1 MGIIRELSD
10 SLANRIA
17 AGEVVERPASVVKE
31 LVENALDA
39 GATQIDVEL
48 EEAGMK
54 RMTIRDNG
62 HGFYPDDA
70 ELAFVRHAT
79 SKIKDEHD
87 LFRIKTLGFRGE
99 ALASIA
105 SVSKVT
111 LKTKREDSEG
121 IQVTLEYGTVIN
133 RTPAAMNRGTELSV
147 ENLFFNTP
155 ARLKYLK
162 TTHTELAAITD
173 VLNRMAFAHP
183 EVKLRATHE
192 GKTLIQTNGSGDVR
206 QALASVYGHQTIQGT
221 LIAKGS
227 NADYQL
233 TCHLVKPEVTRASKN
248 YITLILNGRSVKNFA
263 LTQAVL
269 NGYHTLLPIGRYPIA
284 VIEVEMDPLLIDV
297 NVHPAKREV
306 RLSKEMELCQ
316 LIQETIKMTL
326 SRETLI
332 PKVTP
337 SKPKKDPS
345 SQEKLDFSYVAEP
358 VEETSSRAVWNYP
371 IPKKTQDERPPEEK
385 TLPFGEEEFEPTEF
399 APNEPS
405 VSVEE
410 EPVHQ
415 EQPARPRFPH
425 LDVIGQ
431 LHSSYIVCAGEDGMY
446 MIDQH
451 AAQERIKYETY
462 KVMFGRP
469 PEQRQQLLLP
479 YTFEISSDDMK
490 RMDEVLP
497 LLKDV
502 GIEFEAFGPQSFIVR
517 EVPTWFPSHRQ
528 EETIQELLDE
538 ALMKR
543 KIDLET
549 YREDAAIMMAC
560 KKSIK
565 ANHPLNEEMM
575 RRLIAD
581 LAKTEMPFTCP
592 HGRPV
597 IIEWTT
603 YELEKLF
610 KRVM

>member
-1 MGIIRELSD
+1 
-10 SLANRIA
+10 
-17 AGEVVERPASVVKE
+17 
-31 LVENALDA
+31 
-39 GATQIDVEL
+39 
-48 EEAGMK
+48 
-54 RMTIRDNG
+54 
-62 HGFYPDDA
+62 
-70 ELAFVRHAT
+70 
-79 SKIKDEHD
+79 
-87 LFRIKTLGFRGE
+87 
-99 ALASIA
+99 
-105 SVSKVT
+105 
-111 LKTKREDSEG
+111 
-121 IQVTLEYGTVIN
+121 
-133 RTPAAMNRGTELSV
+133 
-147 ENLFFNTP
+147 
-155 ARLKYLK
+155 
-162 TTHTELAAITD
+162 
-173 VLNRMAFAHP
+173 
-183 EVKLRATHE
+183 
-192 GKTLIQTNGSGDVR
+192 
-206 QALASVYGHQTIQGT
+206 
-221 LIAKGS
+221 
-227 NADYQL
+227 
-233 TCHLVKPEVTRASKN
+233 
-248 YITLILNGRSVKNFA
+248 
-263 LTQAVL
+263 
-269 NGYHTLLPIGRYPIA
+269 
-284 VIEVEMDPLLIDV
+284 
-297 NVHPAKREV
+297 
-306 RLSKEMELCQ
+306 
-316 LIQETIKMTL
+316 MTL

-337 SKPKKDPS
+337 PKPKKDPS

-371 IPKKTQDERPPEEK
+371 IPKKPQEDDRPPEVK
-385 TLPFGEEEFEPTEF
+385 SLPFSNEDDLFEPIEPVKQEF
-399 APNEPS
+399 VEPI
-405 VSVEE
+405 E
-410 EPVHQ
+410 EP
-415 EQPARPRFPH
+415 PARPRFPH

-502 GIEFEAFGPQSFIVR
+502 GIEFEPFGPQSFIVR

-565 ANHPLNEEMM
+565 ANHPLNDEMM
-575 RRLIAD
+575 RRLIDD

>member
-39 GATQIDVEL
+39 GATQVDVEL

-111 LKTKREDSEG
+111 LKTKRADQEG
-121 IQVTLEYGTVIN
+121 VQLILEYGKLLD
-133 RTPAAMNRGTELSV
+133 RSASAMNRGTELTV
-147 ENLFFNTP
+147 EHLFFNTP

-183 EVKLRATHE
+183 EVKFRAVHE
-192 GKTLIQTNGSGDVR
+192 GKVLIQTNGSGDVL

-221 LIAKGS
+221 LVATAS

-263 LTQAVL
+263 LSQAVL
-269 NGYHTLLPIGRYPIA
+269 NGYHTLLPIGRFPIA
-284 VIEVEMDPLLIDV
+284 VIEVTMDPLLIDV

-306 RLSKEMELCQ
+306 RLSKEAELCQ
-316 LIQETIKMTL
+316 LIQETIRMTL

-332 PKVTP
+332 PQVTKP
-337 SKPKKDPS
+337 KPKKDPS
-345 SQEKLDFSYVAEP
+345 AQERLDFSYSVDP

-371 IPKKTQDERPPEEK
+371 IPKREAVHETEGRQADQAVSFEGEQQEEVVENAGRTEDNRPK
-385 TLPFGEEEFEPTEF
+385 
-399 APNEPS
+399 
-405 VSVEE
+405 
-410 EPVHQ
+410 
-415 EQPARPRFPH
+415 FPY

-431 LHSSYIVCAGEDGMY
+431 LHSSYIVCSGEDGMY
-446 MIDQH
+446 LIDQH

-469 PEQRQQLLLP
+469 LEQQQQLLLP
-479 YTFEISSDDMK
+479 YTFEVSSDDMK
-490 RMDEVLP
+490 RMEEILP
-497 LLKDV
+497 LLLEV
-502 GIEFEAFGPQSFIVR
+502 GIELEAFGPQSFIVR

-528 EETIQELLDE
+528 EETIQELMDE
-538 ALMKR
+538 ALMKQ
-543 KIDLET
+543 KVDIEQ

-575 RRLIAD
+575 RRLIVD
-581 LAKTEMPFTCP
+581 LSQTEMPFTCP

>member
-1 MGIIRELSD
+1 VGIIRELSD

-111 LKTKREDSEG
+111 LKTKREDAEG
-121 IQVTLEYGTVIN
+121 IQVTLEYGTVVE
-133 RTPAAMNRGTELSV
+133 RTPAAMNRGTELTV
-147 ENLFFNTP
+147 EHLFFNTP

-183 EVKLRATHE
+183 DVKLRATHE

-221 LIAKGS
+221 LVAKGA

-284 VIEVEMDPLLIDV
+284 VIEVTMDPLLIDV

-316 LIQETIKMTL
+316 LIQETIKITL

-337 SKPKKDPS
+337 PKPKKDPS

-371 IPKKTQDERPPEEK
+371 IPKKPQEDDRPPVEK
-385 TLPFGEEEFEPTEF
+385 SLPFSNEDDLFEPI
-399 APNEPS
+399 EP
-405 VSVEE
+405 VKQDFVEPIE
-410 EPVHQ
+410 EPA
-415 EQPARPRFPH
+415 ARPRFPH

-502 GIEFEAFGPQSFIVR
+502 GIEFEPFGPQSFIVR

-565 ANHPLNEEMM
+565 ANHPLNDEMM
-575 RRLIAD
+575 RRLIDD

>member
-31 LVENALDA
+31 LLENALDA
-39 GATQIDVEL
+39 GATQVDVEL

-54 RMTIRDNG
+54 RITIRDNG
-62 HGFYPDDA
+62 HGFYPEDA

-111 LKTKREDSEG
+111 LKTKREEQEG
-121 IQVTLEYGTVIN
+121 IQLTLDCGRLTDRSAI
-133 RTPAAMNRGTELSV
+133 AMNRGTELTV
-147 ENLFFNTP
+147 EQLFFNTP

-173 VLNRMAFAHP
+173 ILNRVAFAHP
-183 EVKLRATHE
+183 DVKLYAVHE
-192 GKTLIQTNGSGDVR
+192 GKVLIQTNGSGDVR

-221 LIAKGS
+221 LVATGTT
-227 NADYQL
+227 ADYQL

-269 NGYHTLLPIGRYPIA
+269 NGYHTLLPIGRFPIA
-284 VIEVEMDPLLIDV
+284 VIEVTMDPLLIDV

-306 RLSKEMELCQ
+306 RLSKEAELCQ
-316 LIQETIKMTL
+316 LIQETIRLTL
-326 SRETLI
+326 SRQTLI

-337 SKPKKDPS
+337 PKPKKDPS
-345 SQEKLDFSYVAEP
+345 AQEKLEFSYVAEP
-358 VEETSSRAVWNYP
+358 VEDLSSRSVWNYP
-371 IPKKTQDERPPEEK
+371 IPKRTEAGNEHVPSANRIQPPDPSIDRPD
-385 TLPFGEEEFEPTEF
+385 
-399 APNEPS
+399 
-405 VSVEE
+405 
-410 EPVHQ
+410 EPVP
-415 EQPARPRFPH
+415 EQVDEPAATGPKFPH

-431 LHSSYIVCAGEDGMY
+431 LHSSYIVCSGADGMY
-446 MIDQH
+446 LIDQH

-469 PEQRQQLLLP
+469 LEQKQQLLLP
-479 YTFEISSDDMK
+479 YTFEIASDDMR

-497 LLKDV
+497 LLRDV
-502 GIEFEAFGPQSFIVR
+502 GIELEAFGPQSFIVR

-528 EETIQELLDE
+528 EETIQELMDE

-543 KIDLET
+543 KVDLET

-565 ANHPLNEEMM
+565 ANHPLNHEMM
-575 RRLIAD
+575 RQLIVD